1 MFLRGDRS
9 IEFEMAEKSRQVDPS
24 NEFQNRSDEEALLR
38 EDAGGADNCNKD
50 PVNIK
55 GINQAAVNRVEDQRA
70 YKYRACGH

>member
-50 PVNIK
+50 RVIRRATVIK
-55 GINQAAVNRVEDQRA
+55 IRWFG
-70 YKYRACGH
+70 